1 MSEYIIEGGRKL
13 SGNIDVSGSKNATL
27 PILAATIL
35 NEGIT
40 IINNVPDIKDV
51 NAMCAI
57 LQSLGCIIIRE
68 KNTVKVNS
76 TNITTSEIPEN
87 LMREMRSSVILAGA
101 LIGRTKKCHFT
112 YPGRL

>member
-27 PILAATIL
+27 PILAAAIL
-35 NEGIT
+35 NEGTT
-40 IINNVPDIKDV
+40 IIKNVPDIKDV
-51 NAMCAI
+51 NTMCEI
-57 LQSLGCIIIRE
+57 LQSLGCVIVRE
-68 KNTVKVNS
+68 KNIVKVDS
-76 TNITTSEIPEN
+76 SNIVTSEIPEN

-101 LIGRTKKCHFT
+101 LIGRTKKCYFT

>member
-40 IINNVPDIKDV
+40 EEGLGGD
-51 NAMCAI
+51 
-57 LQSLGCIIIRE
+57 QSR
-68 KNTVKVNS
+68 
-76 TNITTSEIPEN
+76 P
-87 LMREMRSSVILAGA
+87 
-101 LIGRTKKCHFT
+101 
-112 YPGRL
+112 Y